1 MKEILLNWVAVSSYS
16 IQSLDQCITKCRRF
30 IRFNTIISLAFST
43 ISGSLSITSY
53 SKNNL
58 IINIILTFCS
68 FTVVILGSVIKVY
81 QYQERLE
88 NYIKIK
94 QDWINFASNVS
105 TELTLNLPSYEV
117 IISNHKNKYNQ
128 LLQTDY
134 EIFGDI
140 KKNLK
145 SIIDI
150 ESGLIPKSKGIRVH
164 DILLYVA
171 KKEKSKEIKDVNIP
185 EFSTHYIQ

>member
-94 QDWINFASNVS
+94 QDWINFASSVS

-171 KKEKSKEIKDVNIP
+171 KNEIK
-185 EFSTHYIQ
+185 STIDILPSHSIK